1 VSHRYLVAL
10 LMLICG
16 SAQADFKDV
25 LDTPAMMT
33 PLAKSSPLQAVAHA
47 GGRLVAVGGRGHI
60 LISDDQ
66 GVSWTQM
73 PVPVSSDLTAVS
85 FADAEYGWAVGH
97 DGVVLATR
105 DGGLHWEKQMD
116 GKEAGRLMAQ
126 SYNDQEARQY
136 EADGADK
143 PFLDVWFADRDHGY
157 AVGAFNL
164 IFKTE
169 DGGRVWRPLFDRTEN
184 PQRLHLYAIRPVGDH
199 LFIAGEGGLLLK
211 SKPGTDDFKAVKLP
225 YDGSLFGLCSDGHGL
240 VIFGLRGNL
249 FRSAD
254 LGASWSKV
262 ETNERSAL
270 VGAAEGDG
278 RLLVVA
284 QSGALLS
291 STDGFQSFQRTGLPM
306 PLTGVAETG
315 DKRLVLVGLRG
326 VVLQ

>member
-1 VSHRYLVAL
+1 LSHRYLVAL

-25 LDTPAMMT
+25 LDMPALMT
-33 PLAKSSPLQAVAHA
+33 PLAKSSPLQAIAHA
-47 GGRLVAVGGRGHI
+47 GKRLVAVGGRGHI

-66 GVSWTQM
+66 GASWTQV

-97 DGVVLATR
+97 DGIVLATG
-105 DGGLHWEKQMD
+105 DGGLHWKKQMD

-126 SYNDQEARQY
+126 SYNDREAGQY
-136 EADGADK
+136 EAEGADK

-157 AVGAFNL
+157 VVGAFNL

-169 DGGRVWRPLFDRTEN
+169 DGGRSWRPLFDRTEN
-184 PQRLHLYAIRPVGDH
+184 PQRLHLYAIQPAGDQ

-211 SKPGTDDFKAVKLP
+211 SKLGADDFKPVKLP
-225 YDGSLFGLCSDGHGL
+225 YDGSLFGLCSDGRSL
-240 VIFGLRGNL
+240 VVFGLRGNL
-249 FRSAD
+249 FRSPD

-270 VGAAEGDG
+270 VGAADGDG
-278 RLLVVA
+278 RMMVVA
-284 QSGALLS
+284 QSGALLLS
-291 STDGFQSFQRTGLPM
+291 SDGYQTFQRLTLPM
-306 PLTGVAETG
+306 PLNGVAETE
-315 DKRLVLVGLRG
+315 DRRLVLVGFRG